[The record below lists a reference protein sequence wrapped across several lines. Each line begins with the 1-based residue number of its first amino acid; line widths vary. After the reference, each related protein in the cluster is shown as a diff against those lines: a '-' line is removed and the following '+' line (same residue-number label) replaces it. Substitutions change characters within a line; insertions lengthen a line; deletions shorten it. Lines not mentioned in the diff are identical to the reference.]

1 MQYLSKVFFLTI
13 KKYLAQQDFNVSMP
27 LISESSAKQSLIHR
41 GTVHLGSGK
50 IFHVLFVK

>member
-13 KKYLAQQDFNVSMP
+13 KKYLAQDFNVSMP
-27 LISESSAKQSLIHR
+27 LISESSAKHSLIHR

>member
-27 LISESSAKQSLIHR
+27 LISESSAKPSLIHR